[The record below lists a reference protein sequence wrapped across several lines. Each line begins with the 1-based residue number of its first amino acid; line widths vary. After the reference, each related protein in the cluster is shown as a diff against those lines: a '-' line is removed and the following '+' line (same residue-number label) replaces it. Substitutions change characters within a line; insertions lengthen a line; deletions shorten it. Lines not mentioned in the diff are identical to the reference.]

1 MTLDELERAYV
12 EQTPLVWDPLRKSS
26 DFGMCHWSVWVMVLL
41 ECPIGR
47 SVQVGRRLFVTDIE
61 DVRFNMESDHLRP
74 ATAEELLTGDL
85 EL

>member
-1 MTLDELERAYV
+1 
-12 EQTPLVWDPLRKSS
+12 
-26 DFGMCHWSVWVMVLL
+26 MVLL